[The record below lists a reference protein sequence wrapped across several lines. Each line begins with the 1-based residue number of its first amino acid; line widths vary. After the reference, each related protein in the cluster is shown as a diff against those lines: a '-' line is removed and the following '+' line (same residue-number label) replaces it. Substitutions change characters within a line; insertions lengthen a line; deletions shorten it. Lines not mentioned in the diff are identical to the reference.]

1 MTRPG
6 VIKVS
11 IVTNGWKYENVYA
24 DTEEHKGNLDV
35 YFYKDGE
42 LVDMI
47 LDTHHVIIPD
57 KNKLN
62 FTIAVHKEVE

>member
-1 MTRPG
+1 MNRLG

-11 IVTNGWKYENVYA
+11 KVTNGWKYENVYA

-35 YFYKDGE
+35 YFCKDGE
-42 LVDMI
+42 IVDMI
-47 LDTHHVIIPD
+47 LDTHYVIIPD

-62 FTIAVHKEVE
+62 FTITVHKEVE